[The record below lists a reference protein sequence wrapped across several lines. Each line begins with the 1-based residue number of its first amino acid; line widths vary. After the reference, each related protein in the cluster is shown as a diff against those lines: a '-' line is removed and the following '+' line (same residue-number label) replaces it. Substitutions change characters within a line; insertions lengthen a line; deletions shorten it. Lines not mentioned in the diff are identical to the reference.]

1 MCGITAVLSR
11 RSPIRAETMLAGT
24 ASLHHRG
31 PDGRQHW
38 MATDCRAA
46 LGHTRLS
53 IIDLTTGEQPISN
66 EDGTIH
72 IVVNGEFYDFE
83 RIRSELESRGHRFRT
98 KSDSE
103 IALHLYEDYGPECL
117 HHLRGEYAFVI
128 WDERNNRMIAGRDRF
143 GVKPLFY
150 AEHDGALYLA
160 SEVKALFAMGVPRRW
175 SAEAVHAGGFVLP
188 GERTLFD
195 GVYAVPPGHFLRATR
210 EAHRV
215 HQYWDVDYP
224 RDDAAQAPRSDAEYI
239 AGFRAVLEDAV
250 KTRLRAD
257 VPVGCYLSGGIDSC
271 AVLGLAQR
279 HHEGPIRAYT
289 LTFDT
294 KQYDES
300 VIAEEMVRHCGAAYQ
315 PIPMTQADL
324 AAHFRAAVIQS
335 EIPFINGHTV
345 AKYMLSRAV
354 RESGYK
360 VVLTGE
366 GSDEILAGYPHFR
379 RDMLLHHTSGQDPEE
394 TARLLRDLVEN
405 NQVSRGLL
413 LPEGDADTGTVCATL
428 LGSVPSWLEAMAGT
442 ASRTRGLMRDDFL
455 ETHRGV
461 DVIGN
466 LLSSLDVKRRLEGR
480 NAVHSALYL
489 WAKTILPHYI
499 LSNLGDRMEMSHSIE
514 GRVPFMDHHVAEY
527 LQRVPVSL
535 KIRGMTEKYILR
547 EAVKDVITKTVYER
561 QKHPFLSPPATQNP
575 DQPLHAL
582 MQDTLRG
589 GGERAVSRSEES
601 RGGARR
607 TYQAGRGRRTS
618 GGDGSGAHARAELR
632 VHARGI
638 GTLGLARASW
648 SRSSAL
654 EEPPEKRRRFIG
666 NADDLVRRLTI
677 ELEIELGLGP
687 TVVAVGKRLE
697 LVPPQSLLR
706 EGGAFDSD
714 AHARS
719 LTGDAAFL
727 RDRRRRRDD
736 ADRDEPRPTFVLA
749 REDEDRVAL
758 GDVLAAV
765 HRLLRSKGESVRA
778 WISDLGF
785 DGEHRVRVSHSR
797 LGRCFAA
804 GFP

>member
-11 RSPIRAETMLAGT
+11 RACIDPQTVHAGLT
-24 ASLHHRG
+24 SLHHRG

-38 MATDCRAA
+38 MASDGRVA

-53 IIDLTTGEQPISN
+53 IIDLATGDQPISN
-66 EDGTIH
+66 EDRTVH

-83 RIRSELESRGHRFRT
+83 RIRSELKARGHCFRT

-128 WDERNNRMIAGRDRF
+128 WDERNQRMIAGRDRF

-150 AEHDGALYLA
+150 AEHGGALYLA
-160 SEVKALFAMGVPRRW
+160 SEAKALLAMGAPARW

-224 RDDAAQAPRSDAEYI
+224 RDDAPATPRTDAEYVE
-239 AGFRAVLEDAV
+239 GFRAVLEEAV

-271 AVLGLAQR
+271 AVLGLASL
-279 HHEGPIRAYT
+279 HHHGPVHAYT
-289 LTFDT
+289 LTFDGA
-294 KQYDES
+294 QYDES
-300 VIAEEMVRHCGAAYQ
+300 VIAQEMAAHAGADYQ
-315 PIPMTQADL
+315 PIPMRQADL
-324 AAHFRAAVIQS
+324 AENFRAAVIQS

-345 AKYMLSRAV
+345 AKYVLSRAV

-379 RDMLLHHTSGQDPEE
+379 RDMLLHHTAGQDPEE
-394 TARLLRDLVEN
+394 TSRLLRELLEN

-413 LPEGDADTGTVCATL
+413 LPEGDADTGAVCTTL
-428 LGSVPSWLEAMAGT
+428 LGFVPSWLEAMSGT
-442 ASRTRGLMRDDFL
+442 SSRLRALMRDDFL
-455 ETHRGV
+455 EPQRGT
-461 DVIGN
+461 DVVGS
-466 LLSSLDVKRRLEGR
+466 LLSSLDVERRLKGR

-489 WAKTILPHYI
+489 WAKTVLPHYI

-547 EAVKDVITKTVYER
+547 EAVKDVVTKTVYER
-561 QKHPFLSPPATQNP
+561 QKHPFLSPPATLHP
-575 DQPLHAL
+575 EEPLHAL
-582 MQDTLRG
+582 MQDTLRSAAAANVPFLDQKKVVAALD
-589 GGERAVSRSEES
+589 EIAKP
-601 RGGARR
+601 GADFGHQVV
-607 TYQAGRGRRTS
+607 TDQV
-618 GGDGSGAHARAELR
+618 L
-632 VHARGI
+632 
-638 GTLGLARASW
+638 TL
-648 SRSSAL
+648 AL
-654 EEPPEKRRRFIG
+654 SFTFMHE
-666 NADDLVRRLTI
+666 
-677 ELEIELGLGP
+677 GLGM
-687 TVVAVGKRLE
+687 A
-697 LVPPQSLLR
+697 S
-706 EGGAFDSD
+706 
-714 AHARS
+714 
-719 LTGDAAFL
+719 
-727 RDRRRRRDD
+727 
-736 ADRDEPRPTFVLA
+736 
-749 REDEDRVAL
+749 
-758 GDVLAAV
+758 
-765 HRLLRSKGESVRA
+765 
-778 WISDLGF
+778 
-785 DGEHRVRVSHSR
+785 
-797 LGRCFAA
+797 
-804 GFP
+804 

>member
-11 RSPIRAETMLAGT
+11 RSSIDPKTMLAGM

-31 PDGRQHW
+31 PDGQQYW
-38 MATDCRAA
+38 MATDHRAA

-53 IIDLTTGEQPISN
+53 IIDLATGDQPISN
-66 EDGTIH
+66 EDRTVH

-83 RIRSELESRGHRFRT
+83 RIRAQLEARGHRFRT

-103 IALHLYEDYGPECL
+103 IALHLYEDFGPECL

-128 WDERNNRMIAGRDRF
+128 WDERSQRMIAGRDRF

-150 AEHDGALYLA
+150 AEHNGALYLA
-160 SEVKALFAMGVPRRW
+160 SEVKALFAMGVPASW
-175 SAEAVHAGGFVLP
+175 SAESLYAGGFVLP
-188 GERTLFD
+188 GDRTLFG
-195 GVYAVPPGHFLRATR
+195 GVHAVPPGHFLRATR

-224 RDDAAQAPRSDAEYI
+224 RDDAPQAPRSDAEYI
-239 AGFRAVLEDAV
+239 EGFRAVLEEAV

-271 AVLGLAQR
+271 AVLGLASR
-279 HHEGPIRAYT
+279 HHNGPVRAYT
-289 LTFDT
+289 LTFDGT
-294 KQYDES
+294 AYDES
-300 VIAEEMVRHCGAAYQ
+300 VIAAEMARHAGADYQ

-324 AAHFRAAVIQS
+324 AANFRAAVIQS

-379 RDMLLHHTSGQDPEE
+379 RDMLLHHTTGQDPEE
-394 TARLLRDLVEN
+394 TARLLRELVES

-413 LPEGDADTGTVCATL
+413 MPEGDSETGEVCQTL
-428 LGSVPSWLEAMAGT
+428 LGCVPSWLEAMGGT
-442 ASRTRGLMRDDFL
+442 ARRTRELMHDDFL
-455 ETHRGV
+455 EPQRGT
-461 DVIGN
+461 DVVGT
-466 LLSSLDVKRRLEGR
+466 LLSSLDVERRLKGR

-527 LQRVPVSL
+527 LQRTPVSL

-547 EAVKDVITKTVYER
+547 EAVRDVITKTVYER
-561 QKHPFLSPPATQNP
+561 QKHPFLSPPATLHP

-589 GGERAVSRSEES
+589 
-601 RGGARR
+601 
-607 TYQAGRGRRTS
+607 
-618 GGDGSGAHARAELR
+618 
-632 VHARGI
+632 
-638 GTLGLARASW
+638 
-648 SRSSAL
+648 SATANVPFL
-654 EEPPEKRRRFIG
+654 DRKK
-666 NADDLVRRLTI
+666 
-677 ELEIELGLGP
+677 
-687 TVVAVGKRLE
+687 VVAALDGLTKPGADAGHQVVMDQVLT
-697 LVPPQSLLR
+697 LALSFVFMH
-706 EGGAFDSD
+706 EGLKMSA
-714 AHARS
+714 
-719 LTGDAAFL
+719 
-727 RDRRRRRDD
+727 
-736 ADRDEPRPTFVLA
+736 
-749 REDEDRVAL
+749 
-758 GDVLAAV
+758 
-765 HRLLRSKGESVRA
+765 
-778 WISDLGF
+778 
-785 DGEHRVRVSHSR
+785 
-797 LGRCFAA
+797 
-804 GFP
+804 